1 MAVVSLLP
9 VYQWIIEAGAR
20 LNQTLLLVQSIFS
33 GQVKTENMIS
43 IISSDTQQTSAAPD
57 CHTNTLSPEYPS
69 IPQFLIDDGQYF
81 VPISYHEQNQQGYH
95 TCTITHSSTM
105 LHVTLCYIHTIA
117 IAISNTIQSHVSIS
131 SII

>member
-57 CHTNTLSPEYPS
+57 CHTNTVSPKYPS
-69 IPQFLIDDGQYF
+69 QFLIDDGQYF
-81 VPISYHEQNQQGYH
+81 VPISYHE
-95 TCTITHSSTM
+95 
-105 LHVTLCYIHTIA
+105 
-117 IAISNTIQSHVSIS
+117 
-131 SII
+131 

>member
-9 VYQWIIEAGAR
+9 VYQWIIEAGAW

-57 CHTNTLSPEYPS
+57 CHTNTLSPEYPP
-69 IPQFLIDDGQYF
+69 IPQFLIDDRHYF
-81 VPISYHEQNQQGYH
+81 VPISYYE
-95 TCTITHSSTM
+95 
-105 LHVTLCYIHTIA
+105 
-117 IAISNTIQSHVSIS
+117 
-131 SII
+131 